1 MARKITTFADKM
13 KREKH
18 VVICPVCGGPIQA
31 ILFVKSEKSPSGEGW
46 KFREKHISVCKCNQA
61 EVYK

>member
-1 MARKITTFADKM
+1 MARKVTTFADKV

-18 VVICPVCGGPIQA
+18 VVICPICGGPIQT
-31 ILFVKSEKSPSGEGW
+31 ILYVKSEKSSTGSC
-46 KFREKHISVCKCNQA
+46 KFRGKNVPVCKCNQA